1 MGGIKSE
8 DLNSLSKDIWNWC
21 CDKNIWLSAAHIPGK
36 CNPVDIES
44 RVFNDNVEWMLDSK
58 VFLQL
63 AKLWGKP
70 TMDLFA
76 SRLNCQISKFASWK
90 PDPDAVVINAFSI
103 PWSNEYYYIFPP
115 FSLITRCVQKI
126 INDQSECLIILP
138 LWPTQIWYPL
148 VMELLIQRPVLL
160 PRKRK
165 LLSIPQTDK
174 IHPLQNQMRLIA
186 CRLSGE
192 ITKVKEFREMQP
204 ISYLHL
210 GEEVHRSNMQHTSV
224 NGFCS
229 VTKGRLIQYAQL

>member
-1 MGGIKSE
+1 
-8 DLNSLSKDIWNWC
+8 
-21 CDKNIWLSAAHIPGK
+21 
-36 CNPVDIES
+36 
-44 RVFNDNVEWMLDSK
+44 MLDSN

-63 AKLWGKP
+63 AKLWSKP

-76 SRLNCQISKFASWK
+76 SRLNCQISKFTSWK
-90 PDPDAVVINAFSI
+90 PDPDAVVIDAFSI
-103 PWSNEYYYIFPP
+103 PWSNEYYYMFPP

-148 VMELLIQRPVLL
+148 VMELLIQRPVML

-204 ISYLHL
+204 TSCLHL
-210 GEEVHRSNMQHTSV
+210 GEEVRRSNMQHTSV
-224 NGFCS
+224 NGF
-229 VTKGRLIQYAQL
+229 VL